1 MASQAQI
8 ASNPKKYSVL
18 LVDDHPIVRQ
28 GLALLIDREADL
40 SVCGEAEGAHTAFH
54 AIETLHPDIVVL
66 DISLSGPDGLDV
78 LKEIRMKSAGLPVL
92 ILSMHDESI
101 YAERAMRAGA
111 NGYIM
116 KQEATEKVLVA
127 IRRILQ
133 GDVYLSDRLTK
144 TMLQQF
150 VRGGLPANSS
160 PLLNLTD
167 RELEVFRLIGEGHGT
182 RRIADELHLSVKTI
196 ESYQAHIKEKLG
208 VEEVHLVNFG
218 ARMKG
223 LKVQLVTILSD
234 RVGRFGARILRHLMA
249 LQNIIA

>member
-1 MASQAQI
+1 MIAKTQMSVQA
-8 ASNPKKYSVL
+8 KKCRVL

-40 SVCGEAEGAHTAFH
+40 SVCGEAEGALSAFH
-54 AIETLHPDIVVL
+54 AIETLRPDIVVL

-78 LKEIRMKSAGLPVL
+78 LKEIRMKTGSLPVL

-133 GDVYLSDRLTK
+133 GEVYLSDRLTS

-150 VRGGLPANSS
+150 VRGTAPVKSS
-160 PLLNLTD
+160 PLLALTD

-182 RRIADELHLSVKTI
+182 RQIADELHLSVKTI
-196 ESYQAHIKEKLG
+196 ESYQAHIKEKLALRNAR
-208 VEEVHLVNFG
+208 ELVQHAIEWTVSLNG
-218 ARMKG
+218 G
-223 LKVQLVTILSD
+223 Y
-234 RVGRFGARILRHLMA
+234 
-249 LQNIIA
+249 